1 LQRCTTWKGG
11 RSLAEGA
18 TGGGSVYGGIG
29 MFFKKK
35 FVKKS
40 RGEYICDFCGENIRI
55 GERYFTLAIKEDGE
69 MVTKRFHPGCD
80 TAWGSDLP
88 E

>member
-1 LQRCTTWKGG
+1 
-11 RSLAEGA
+11 
-18 TGGGSVYGGIG
+18 